1 MVVQARWVRSNVPLA
16 SACLPACLI
25 DVMCMQSAVMNNQ
38 AELDQLTW
46 AHNLE
51 T

>member
-1 MVVQARWVRSNVPLA
+1 MCPSY
-16 SACLPACLI
+16 LPAWLP
-25 DVMCMQSAVMNNQ
+25 DVMCMQSAVMSNL

-51 T
+51 A